1 MKRFFTLLLFGLS
14 LAVLPVMAQD
24 DEEIDESYVFVDGN
38 GAVIPNGST
47 VVRDQI
53 VTDGEGNEMIASGIF
68 VKNVSAPSTL
78 FLRMHYEITQLP
90 NGYFQLCFPI
100 TCNSQS
106 EEGYYT
112 TSEGLVNGTQDIQS
126 EWFPEADGVCEVV
139 LSIETMTQKSAFP
152 PRYIHSGNGPTI
164 TVRFVK
170 GAQPQPPMPGDVN
183 EDGDVNITDVIDF
196 INYLLNDEG
205 DINLDA
211 ADYNEDSDVNI
222 TDVIDLIGYLL
233 NTV

>member
-1 MKRFFTLLLFGLS
+1 MRRIFTLLLFGLS

-78 FLRMHYEITQLP
+78 FLRMHYEITHLP

-152 PRYIHSGNGPTI
+152 PRYVHSGNGPTI
-164 TVRFVK
+164 AVRFVK
-170 GAQPQPPMPGDVN
+170 GSQPQPMPGDVN
-183 EDGDVNITDVIDF
+183 EDGEINI
-196 INYLLNDEG
+196 G
-205 DINLDA
+205 DINFLIALILSSNSDPVG
-211 ADYNEDSDVNI
+211 DVNGDNEVNVA
-222 TDVIDLIGYLL
+222 DVNVLIDIVLKR
-233 NTV
+233 

>member
-183 EDGDVNITDVIDF
+183 EDGEINI
-196 INYLLNDEG
+196 G
-205 DINLDA
+205 DINFLIALILSSNSDPIG
-211 ADYNEDSDVNI
+211 DVNGDKEV
-222 TDVIDLIGYLL
+222 TVADVNVLIDIVLKR
-233 NTV
+233 